1 MGFKVKDHYYKK
13 AKSENFLARSI
24 YKLEELDKKFKLL
37 KKGIQVLDLGYYPG
51 SWMQYASKKVGPKG
65 RVVGIDIQPINNI
78 VQSLENVTVFEKDIF
93 DVHQLSDLDCES
105 FFDAVVSDM
114 APKTS
119 GIKLNDQM
127 RSLEL
132 VEKVIDFLPVCLKKG
147 GNFTIKVFESQDA
160 QDFLKTKRKL
170 FNEIHFF
177 RPKSTRS
184 VSKEYFF
191 VGIGYKGEVS

>member
-13 AKSENFLARSI
+13 AKSENFVARSV
-24 YKLEELDKKFKLL
+24 YKLEELDLKFNILSV
-37 KKGIQVLDLGYYPG
+37 GDHVLDLGYFPG
-51 SWMQYASKKVGPKG
+51 SWIQYSSKRIGKQGS
-65 RVVGIDIQPINNI
+65 VVGIDIQPINKKI
-78 VQSLENVTVFEKDIF
+78 QHLDNVTLYEKDIF
-93 DVHQLSDLDCES
+93 TINHLSDLNVS
-105 FFDAVVSDM
+105 QPFDAVVSDM
-114 APKTS
+114 APSTS

-132 VEKVIDFLPVCLKKG
+132 VEKVFDFLPLALKNT

-160 QDFLKTKRKL
+160 QDFLKSKKDL
-170 FNEIHFF
+170 FSEIHFF

-191 VGIGYKGEVS
+191 VGKGYKGYAG